1 MQHIK
6 VGEIRTLKFGYD
18 PEEGES
24 ADKPTK
30 RWTEIKEGTFVA
42 PMNNNVVPCRV
53 TYDKH
58 EENVVYVTVDARPSI
73 PNSSDR
79 TDPNNYLNT
88 EFQIVPALNVVDCIL
103 SIDLGNTRTVALL
116 VDHVGD
122 TSGNHD
128 RLPVYQLPMSWW
140 NQGRYL
146 TQVGTFES
154 VVSLICPDSDHEEF
168 CGNEARASFVK
179 LGKFATWN
187 NRNRAFGDART
198 VGRYTL
204 SSPKRYFWDKDASR
218 RDWIGAQHLQK
229 QTKYME
235 PRIRQLNG
243 KMAKQLGAE
252 ANVEPY
258 RLPPAYILSAMVAE
272 IYEQACYY
280 VGSDEFKFMT
290 NDDSCRRISKVH
302 ITYPSTLLPREL
314 EEYQN
319 QLRKGLSAYLHTYPS
334 VNVTLSSEIDEASS
348 VLSVYAY
355 SEMRK
360 SSALFWLQSIG
371 RKSPLGYQ
379 ARIAVIDVGGGT
391 TDLSISSVEAIEAE
405 AGIDPFKASIDLVCR
420 DGVNNAGDAFM
431 FEFIRTCISKLG
443 FNSVWEASGVG
454 EGALSKET
462 LIARYQSAE
471 NEAAVRELT
480 RNFWFDLAIHV
491 AIECDELLRRY
502 PDGNIEDSDFRSL
515 DYHLTEDAFRTWYKL
530 FNPTKKEGIDVKN
543 QMPVKVTKEV
553 FDLYVCA
560 ADRIFKGVARSF
572 ATSIYAYDVDLLLFS
587 GKTAELLA
595 VQNVFRKYV
604 SLPESSIKSMKNFE
618 VGTWCGHL
626 TDANGRISDSKIS
639 TALGGALYS
648 LRTDSSVNMTF
659 QDRVS
664 DIPCKWGFVSDN
676 GPVSFTR
683 PIFNEGELYKDV
695 PMSGYRKL
703 IARQMPFARTAILS
717 YELRFKP
724 GVLEFHNGLSG
735 NSATVRLMC
744 EPSKQKLSI
753 ESCSG
758 TYADFRE
765 IKMDDI
771 ECRVCSMSGEFMMDK
786 VIEI

>member
-1 MQHIK
+1 
-6 VGEIRTLKFGYD
+6 
-18 PEEGES
+18 
-24 ADKPTK
+24 
-30 RWTEIKEGTFVA
+30 
-42 PMNNNVVPCRV
+42 
-53 TYDKH
+53 
-58 EENVVYVTVDARPSI
+58 
-73 PNSSDR
+73 
-79 TDPNNYLNT
+79 
-88 EFQIVPALNVVDCIL
+88 
-103 SIDLGNTRTVALL
+103 
-116 VDHVGD
+116 
-122 TSGNHD
+122 
-128 RLPVYQLPMSWW
+128 
-140 NQGRYL
+140 
-146 TQVGTFES
+146 
-154 VVSLICPDSDHEEF
+154 
-168 CGNEARASFVK
+168 
-179 LGKFATWN
+179 
-187 NRNRAFGDART
+187 
-198 VGRYTL
+198 
-204 SSPKRYFWDKDASR
+204 
-218 RDWIGAQHLQK
+218 
-229 QTKYME
+229 
-235 PRIRQLNG
+235 
-243 KMAKQLGAE
+243 
-252 ANVEPY
+252 
-258 RLPPAYILSAMVAE
+258 
-272 IYEQACYY
+272 
-280 VGSDEFKFMT
+280 
-290 NDDSCRRISKVH
+290 
-302 ITYPSTLLPREL
+302 
-314 EEYQN
+314 
-319 QLRKGLSAYLHTYPS
+319 
-334 VNVTLSSEIDEASS
+334 
-348 VLSVYAY
+348 
-355 SEMRK
+355 
-360 SSALFWLQSIG
+360 LFWLQSIG

-420 DGVNNAGDAFM
+420 DGVNNAGDALM

-443 FNSVWEASGVG
+443 FNSVWEASQVG
-454 EGALSKET
+454 EGALSKGT

-471 NEAAVRELT
+471 NEATVRELT

-515 DYHLTEDAFRTWYKL
+515 DYHLTEDAFRTWDKL
-530 FNPTKKEGIDVKN
+530 FNPTQKEGIDVKN

-553 FDLYVCA
+553 FELYLRA
-560 ADRIFKGVARSF
+560 ADCIFKGVARSF
-572 ATSIYAYDVDLLLFS
+572 ATLIYDYDVDLLLFS
-587 GKTAELLA
+587 GKTAEFLA

-648 LRTDSSVNMTF
+648 LRTDSSVNITF
-659 QDRVS
+659 QDHVS
-664 DIPCKWGFVSDN
+664 DLACKWGFVSDN

-683 PIFNEGELYKDV
+683 PIFNEGELHKDV

-724 GVLEFHNGLSG
+724 GVLKSHNGLSG

-758 TYADFRE
+758 TYADFTE
-765 IKMDDI
+765 INMDDI